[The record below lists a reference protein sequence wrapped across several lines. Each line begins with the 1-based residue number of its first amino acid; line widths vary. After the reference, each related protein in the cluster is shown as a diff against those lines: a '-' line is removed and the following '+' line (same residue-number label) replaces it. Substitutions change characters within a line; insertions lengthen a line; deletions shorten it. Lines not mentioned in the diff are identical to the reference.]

1 MTRRQFDLRAHL
13 LDRQMTDRD
22 GRPVGVVDD
31 VVFELQHEG
40 RRPRVVALLTGR
52 ALADRI
58 LGDTP
63 EPSLLTSIDADTID
77 DIGVVVKLN
86 TEESELGDVAW
97 VERWM
102 RDHVIARIPGNRR
115 RG

>member
-1 MTRRQFDLRAHL
+1 MIRETFDVRAHL
-13 LDRQMTDRD
+13 LDRQIIDAD

-31 VVFELQHEG
+31 VVFDVGDG
-40 RRPRVVALLTGR
+40 RRPRLVALLTGR

-63 EPSLLTSIDADTID
+63 EPSRLTTIDAEAID
-77 DIGVVVKLN
+77 DIGVVVSL
-86 TEESELGDVAW
+86 SVGDDELSDVGW

>member
-1 MTRRQFDLRAHL
+1 MQFDLRAHL
-13 LDRQMTDRD
+13 LDRQVIDGD

-31 VVFELQHEG
+31 VVFEHRQGL

-63 EPSLLTSIDADTID
+63 EPSRLTSIDAEMID
-77 DIGVVVKLN
+77 DIGVVVKLSAD
-86 TEESELGDVAW
+86 ESELGDVAW

-102 RDHVIARIPGNRR
+102 RDHVIARIPGSRR
-115 RG
+115 KG